1 MVVLWGTTL
10 PARAEPSLRLV
21 STVTWEWDAA
31 WFGGFS
37 GLELSQDGRLMT
49 VLSDRGTLA
58 EVTLLRENDVIVGL
72 APLSNTLLFGQDD
85 RPLKPNS
92 RDVEGL
98 AMARDGTAYASF
110 ELEHRVARLNTQT
123 GVTNDLPSHPDF
135 GKLGKNTGLEALAI
149 HPDGRLFT
157 LSEAAADATGMVPL
171 YAFDKDRWQI
181 THRVPLPGPFRPVG
195 ADFDDQGRLYLL
207 ERTVTPLGFRTR
219 IRRLDLNAAP
229 IKAKVLLT
237 SFPAAFDNLE
247 GLSVWRDQSGA
258 TRLTLIS
265 DDNFFPL
272 QTTQIVEFTVLE

>member
-1 MVVLWGTTL
+1 MVVLCGTTL

-37 GLELSQDGRLMT
+37 GLELSQDGGLMT
-49 VLSDRGTLA
+49 VLSDRGMLA
-58 EVTLLRENDVIVGL
+58 QVTLLRGNDLLVGL
-72 APLSNTLLFGQDD
+72 APLSNSLLFDQDNTPL
-85 RPLKPNS
+85 RPDA

-98 AMARDGTAYASF
+98 AIAQDGTAYASF
-110 ELEHRVARLNTQT
+110 ELEHRVARLNPQT
-123 GVTNDLPSHPDF
+123 GVTQDLPSHPDF
-135 GKLGKNTGLEALAI
+135 AKLGKNTGLEALAV

-157 LSEAAADATGMVPL
+157 LSEAAADASRTTPL
-171 YAFDKDRWQI
+171 YAFDKGRWQI

-219 IRRLDLNAAP
+219 VRRLDLNAAP
-229 IKAKVLLT
+229 IKAEVLLT

-265 DDNFFPL
+265 DDNFFQL